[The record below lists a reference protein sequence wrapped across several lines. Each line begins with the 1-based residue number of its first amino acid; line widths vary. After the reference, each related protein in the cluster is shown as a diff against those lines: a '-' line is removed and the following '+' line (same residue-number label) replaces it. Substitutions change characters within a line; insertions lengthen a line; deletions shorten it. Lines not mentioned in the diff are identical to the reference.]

1 IAGPVNKTGAIS
13 PEVKFE
19 PLPPLPPKERKSVWV
34 AFLWSCLPTGGM
46 YYVGKWG
53 WGIGYGV
60 LMVGGM
66 VTGTVLSSR
75 DDMWTGFGITVGSM
89 MVGYFG
95 SMIHAVVAA
104 AYWEPEDEQ
113 ADLLRDFSTVQA
125 IGPGSDP
132 FPAVTIPIFWG
143 NF

>member
-1 IAGPVNKTGAIS
+1 
-13 PEVKFE
+13 
-19 PLPPLPPKERKSVWV
+19 
-34 AFLWSCLPTGGM
+34 
-46 YYVGKWG
+46 
-53 WGIGYGV
+53 
-60 LMVGGM
+60 
-66 VTGTVLSSR
+66 
-75 DDMWTGFGITVGSM
+75 M

-132 FPAVTIPIFWG
+132 FPAVTIPIFLG